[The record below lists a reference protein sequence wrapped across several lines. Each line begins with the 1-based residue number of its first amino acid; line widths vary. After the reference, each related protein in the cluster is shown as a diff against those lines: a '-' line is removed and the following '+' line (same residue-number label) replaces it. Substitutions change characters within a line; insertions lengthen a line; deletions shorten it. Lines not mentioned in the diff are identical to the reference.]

1 MKILYISPYYST
13 FIHDPIVALES
24 NEEFATFTFFAVNL
38 YLYLKRS
45 IYRRSFAGDELTK
58 EIPEHKQKKIFYHG
72 LPQDFNS
79 HNYPKQI
86 KQKIEKHCK
95 VKEFD
100 VIHAHTIFPSGVAA
114 YLLAEKYEK
123 PFIITSHGFDFYRI
137 LPKNNPNHRGNSYK
151 KKEINLIRNSIE
163 KVSALI
169 CVSEFF
175 GKHVKQYFPNVNLKI
190 IPNVYD
196 NNLFNKIG
204 RKTHENSSSCVI
216 LTVGNFISVKNHEM
230 LIRAFRDISSN
241 FPDIKLQI
249 IGKGEL
255 KNFYK
260 KICKELGLLEKI
272 EIIDQANHAEVAA
285 YMKNADIYVQTSN
298 SETFGMTIV
307 EAMACGLPVI
317 ATRTQGP
324 SSYIDN
330 GKNGLLIDKNN
341 VKDLVDKLK
350 NLINNP
356 QLRKEIGSKAA
367 EDAASH
373 FGDYAKLIALYREI
387 ANNE

>member
-1 MKILYISPYYST
+1 
-13 FIHDPIVALES
+13 
-24 NEEFATFTFFAVNL
+24 
-38 YLYLKRS
+38 
-45 IYRRSFAGDELTK
+45 
-58 EIPEHKQKKIFYHG
+58 
-72 LPQDFNS
+72 
-79 HNYPKQI
+79 
-86 KQKIEKHCK
+86 
-95 VKEFD
+95 
-100 VIHAHTIFPSGVAA
+100 
-114 YLLAEKYEK
+114 
-123 PFIITSHGFDFYRI
+123 
-137 LPKNNPNHRGNSYK
+137 
-151 KKEINLIRNSIE
+151 
-163 KVSALI
+163 
-169 CVSEFF
+169 
-175 GKHVKQYFPNVNLKI
+175 
-190 IPNVYD
+190 
-196 NNLFNKIG
+196 
-204 RKTHENSSSCVI
+204 
-216 LTVGNFISVKNHEM
+216 M